1 MAKYKPRFKAKPG
14 LFELNA
20 GQSSFSNSIKTS
32 NHKEDV
38 PLHFSHAKY
47 AGFLLFFD
55 GFFSALIPYQV
66 RTKAA

>member
-14 LFELNA
+14 LFERNA
-20 GQSSFSNSIKTS
+20 GQSSFSKSIKTS

-47 AGFLLFFD
+47 AGFLMLFF
-55 GFFSALIPYQV
+55 
-66 RTKAA
+66 

>member
-14 LFELNA
+14 LFERNA
-20 GQSSFSNSIKTS
+20 GQSSFSKSIKTS

-47 AGFLLFFD
+47 AGSLMFFI
-55 GFFSALIPYQV
+55 GFFSALSSHHV

>member
-1 MAKYKPRFKAKPG
+1 MAKYKPRFKAHDG
-14 LFELNA
+14 WCELNA

-38 PLHFSHAKY
+38 PLHFSHAKN
-47 AGFLLFFD
+47 AGFLNFFD
-55 GFFSALIPYQV
+55 GFFSAIIPYQV

>member
-1 MAKYKPRFKAKPG
+1 MAKYKPRFKAKPV
-14 LFELNA
+14 LFERNA

-47 AGFLLFFD
+47 AGFLMFFN